1 MNIHHHIA
9 NQAEV
14 EQLISLYFDGETT
27 AQEERELRQCLV
39 DCPWSS
45 EIIDEARFTLG
56 FFAAH
61 CQLKR
66 RYIKKLTN
74 RFRTTAIV
82 ASVAVMLTL
91 GIVLLWQSQQPK
103 DMCVAYVN
111 GKAIH
116 NEKEVLSLM
125 QGDLN
130 DMGNATQSLADQL
143 SSLGESIEIDI

>member
-1 MNIHHHIA
+1 MNIHHHID
-9 NQAEV
+9 NRAEL

-27 AQEERELRQCLV
+27 AQEERELRLCLA

-61 CQLKR
+61 SQLKR
-66 RYIKKLTN
+66 RNIKKLTS
-74 RFRTTAIV
+74 RFRMTAIA

-91 GIVLLWQSQQPK
+91 GIGLLWQSQQPK

-111 GKAIH
+111 GKTIN

-125 QGDLN
+125 QDDLHV
-130 DMGNATQSLADQL
+130 MGNATQSLSEQL
-143 SSLGESIEIDI
+143 SSLGEAIEIDI